1 MKVVNSAHAGTL
13 ESSDVYI
20 QVNPINEDIV
30 EIELESSVEELYGEM
45 IEELTKETLK
55 QMEVSYVHIK
65 IQDKG
70 ALDLVIKARLQ
81 SAVLRA
87 CQLSRNPDWSVL

>member
-1 MKVVNSAHAGTL
+1 MINSAHAGTL

-20 QVNPINEDIV
+20 QINPIKEDMV
-30 EIELESSVEELYGEM
+30 EIELESSVKELYGDA
-45 IEELTKETLK
+45 IELLVRETLK
-55 QMEVSYVHIK
+55 KMKISFVHVK

-81 SAVLRA
+81 AAVLRA
-87 CQLSRNPDWSVL
+87 CEAEPNWEELS

>member
-1 MKVVNSAHAGTL
+1 MKIVNSAHAGTL
-13 ESSDVYI
+13 ESSDVYVQI
-20 QVNPINEDIV
+20 NPLDSETI

-45 IEELTKETLK
+45 IEEFVRDTLIS
-55 QMEVSYVHIK
+55 MNINSVHVK

-81 SAVLRA
+81 AAVLRA
-87 CQLSRNPDWSVL
+87 CECEPNWEEL

>member
-1 MKVVNSAHAGTL
+1 MKVVNSAYAGTL

-20 QVNPINEDIV
+20 QVNPISEDVV
-30 EIELESSVEELYGEM
+30 EIELESSVEELYGEE
-45 IEELTKETLK
+45 IEELIKETLK
-55 QMEVSYVHIK
+55 QMNVSYVQVK

>member
-20 QVNPINEDIV
+20 QINPISEDAV

-45 IEELTKETLK
+45 IEELIRETLK
-55 QMEVSYVHIK
+55 HMEVSHVHVK

-70 ALDLVIKARLQ
+70 ALDLVLKARLQ
-81 SAVLRA
+81 AAVLRA
-87 CQLSRNPDWSVL
+87 CQLSRNPDWSLL